1 MSKTRIRPATPDDAA
16 TVVRL
21 VKALAVYEKEPESV
35 VEMTE
40 ESFLA
45 HGFGERPY
53 FECLLAE
60 LDGEAVGLA
69 LFFHNYST
77 WAAKPGIYLE
87 DLFVEE
93 RARGHG
99 LGRALLE
106 ALASVA
112 QARDCGRLDLSVLD
126 WNPTRDFYDRIGMKH
141 MAEWLT
147 YRLDRAGIATL
158 AANLKE
164 GDKT

>member
-1 MSKTRIRPATPDDAA
+1 MLKTRIRPATPDDAA

-40 ESFLA
+40 DSFRA

-69 LFFHNYST
+69 LYFHNYST

-106 ALASVA
+106 ALARVA

-126 WNPTRDFYDRIGMKH
+126 WNPTRDFYNRIGMKH

-158 AANLKE
+158 AAKLKE